1 MELAKSTVVSQ
12 QTYDAATLSGP
23 LSNQVAALKAA
34 GAQVVAMA
42 TIPAATALAMLPA
55 ASIGYFPQYVIS
67 NVGSDAPTVGPLLE
81 AYTKAGHGTAT
92 QVKAAAGLLNGV
104 ITDAYFPPESQV
116 SNPWVKV
123 EAKIL
128 KNYAP
133 ALYAKTG
140 LDGNTE
146 YGVALA
152 LTFVQALQAA
162 GKNLTRAGLISAI
175 EKSGKNFVTPGFVP
189 PSYSNSVHFG
199 FQGAEVVKLTTTAA
213 PAVTPTG
220 SWIGGVPLT
229 RVEVTN
235 VGSAPVTTYTG
246 KIALPPSSL
255 VSTS

>member
-1 MELAKSTVVSQ
+1 M
-12 QTYDAATLSGP
+12 
-23 LSNQVAALKAA
+23 
-34 GAQVVAMA
+34 
-42 TIPAATALAMLPA
+42 
-55 ASIGYFPQYVIS
+55 
-67 NVGSDAPTVGPLLE
+67 
-81 AYTKAGHGTAT
+81 
-92 QVKAAAGLLNGV
+92 
-104 ITDAYFPPESQV
+104 
-116 SNPWVKV
+116 
-123 EAKIL
+123 
-128 KNYAP
+128 
-133 ALYAKTG
+133 
-140 LDGNTE
+140 
-146 YGVALA
+146 
-152 LTFVQALQAA
+152 
-162 GKNLTRAGLISAI
+162 ISAI